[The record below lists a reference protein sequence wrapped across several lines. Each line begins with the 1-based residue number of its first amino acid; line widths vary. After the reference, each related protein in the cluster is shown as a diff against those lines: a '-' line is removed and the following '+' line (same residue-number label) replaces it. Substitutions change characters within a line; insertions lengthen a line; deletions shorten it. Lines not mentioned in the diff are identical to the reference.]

1 MMVRHAVVAVLVV
14 AAAISIAP
22 ASAEES
28 DATGGSTASTPT
40 LVTGTVIGG
49 YTPAS
54 DVDEHKKIDQDMWM
68 IQTNATGSDCTA
80 GAAMTKATNIYTNG
94 LNSKKSSGNR
104 KLKSFELKAKEPFG
118 DLFLAYKTAGKH
130 DPHAMFEAALA
141 GADVTTGPAK
151 AKWGT
156 TATGATAGAVAGSCA
171 ARGQIVKKVGKFQI
185 MMQYAAHE
193 FEAALAAY
201 ANCQYEQAVHYWDEW
216 WAFYAGS
223 LSTDPNNKGRYA
235 PYHVGP
241 SIGSKFGTNTKTTAI
256 LGDESEQNCMLLKAT
271 KQGLELLKFPGN
283 ETKLDDIAKCMR
295 AQLKVGLIQ
304 VLQATMHEK
313 PHPNTTLT
321 KSHK

>member
-1 MMVRHAVVAVLVV
+1 MVRHAVVAVLVV

-151 AKWGT
+151 AK
-156 TATGATAGAVAGSCA
+156 CA
-171 ARGQIVKKVGKFQI
+171 PMPR
-185 MMQYAAHE
+185 
-193 FEAALAAY
+193 
-201 ANCQYEQAVHYWDEW
+201 
-216 WAFYAGS
+216 
-223 LSTDPNNKGRYA
+223 
-235 PYHVGP
+235 
-241 SIGSKFGTNTKTTAI
+241 
-256 LGDESEQNCMLLKAT
+256 MLLRAP
-271 KQGLELLKFPGN
+271 LLDLALPG
-283 ETKLDDIAKCMR
+283 AK
-295 AQLKVGLIQ
+295 
-304 VLQATMHEK
+304 
-313 PHPNTTLT
+313 
-321 KSHK
+321 S